1 MKRNIL
7 LFLFLVLSVVGCK
20 NTFID
25 DYNKFVGSQT
35 AKESETPDAAADYFV
50 TIKDDNG
57 LLVKP
62 SLPFPG

>member
-1 MKRNIL
+1 MKRKIL

-35 AKESETPDAAADYFV
+35 AKEPENPD
-50 TIKDDNG
+50 N
-57 LLVKP
+57 
-62 SLPFPG
+62 